1 MQILWKALDLLNKSA
16 PMDLQ
21 QASQTRLVQLKTGLK
36 RLFDEKILSK
46 EHVQK
51 VLEYTKRTIFGHL

>member
-1 MQILWKALDLLNKSA
+1 
-16 PMDLQ
+16 MDLQ